1 MKFLNILSIALFA
14 TALMTLTSCTREDND
29 ISPNDLDLDRS
40 LEQTIIACLNGEEL
54 SWMKMPSSNDLGNI
68 PQDAANP
75 LTSEKV
81 VLGRLLFHET
91 GLSAHATNASSIGTF
106 SCASCH
112 HAAGGFQAGV
122 QQGIGDGGSGFG
134 FAGEGRRQSTV
145 YASSDVDRQP
155 NRTPS
160 AMNGAFTGLALYN
173 GQFGAGGENTGT
185 EALWTA
191 DTPLENNLLGY
202 AGLETQAIAGL
213 TVHRMAPDAAFFE
226 AHPKYIDLFDAAFP
240 SVAEAIRYNVEHAGL
255 AIAAYERTLMATKSP
270 FQKWLGGQKSAMS
283 DEEKRGAKVFF
294 GAGECGTCHSGPA
307 LSDGSFHAIGMLD
320 MDQGSGS
327 GTGGGA
333 YTESTNFEEVAKG
346 RGGFTGAP
354 EDMYAFKTPQ
364 LYNLKSSEFM
374 GHGGNYSSI
383 REVVEYKVNA
393 SKDNPRVSGSNLDE
407 LFVPLAI
414 TDSDVDDL
422 VVFLSTGL
430 YDGDL
435 SRYEPSAVLSGG
447 CFPNADAQSSADMG
461 CSQ

>member
-1 MKFLNILSIALFA
+1 MKFSNIFSIVMFA
-14 TALMTLTSCTREDND
+14 TVLMTLTSCTREDND
-29 ISPNDLDLDRS
+29 ISPNNLDLDRS

-54 SWMKMPSSNDLGNI
+54 SSIKMPSSNDLVNI

-81 VLGRLLFHET
+81 ILGRLLFHET
-91 GLSAHATNASSIGTF
+91 GLSAHAANESSIGTF

-122 QQGIGDGGSGFG
+122 QQGIGDGGIGFG

-145 YASSDVDRQP
+145 YASDEVDRQP

-160 AMNGAFTGLALYN
+160 AMNGAFTELALYN

-185 EALWTA
+185 EALWTT
-191 DTPLENNLLGY
+191 DTPLANNLLGY

-240 SVAEAIRYNVEHAGL
+240 SVAVKNRYNVEHTGL
-255 AIAAYERTLMATKSP
+255 AIAAYERTLMANESP
-270 FQKWLGGQKSAMS
+270 FQKWLGGQRSAMN
-283 DEEKRGAKVFF
+283 ETQKRGAKVFF

-327 GTGGGA
+327 GIGGGA
-333 YTESTNFEEVAKG
+333 YTASADFEEVAKG
-346 RGGFTGAP
+346 RGGFTGAL

-364 LYNLKSSEFM
+364 LYNLKSSQFM

-393 SKDNPRVSGSNLDE
+393 SKDNPRVGGSNLDE
-407 LFVPLAI
+407 LFVPLSL

-435 SRYEPSAVLSGG
+435 SRYEPSAVISGG
-447 CFPNADAQSSADMG
+447 CFPNADDQSSADMG
-461 CSQ
+461 CSN